1 MRTPRGLNHSSSTF
15 LACEIWSKLD
25 LLGVLVDDISRD
37 MHPKHIKMLS
47 MGWYDSLIDFCN
59 SVTVYDT
66 VYQANTV
73 RKYRYR
79 KMLAGATNVA
89 QWWP

>member
-1 MRTPRGLNHSSSTF
+1 
-15 LACEIWSKLD
+15 
-25 LLGVLVDDISRD
+25 
-37 MHPKHIKMLS
+37 MLP